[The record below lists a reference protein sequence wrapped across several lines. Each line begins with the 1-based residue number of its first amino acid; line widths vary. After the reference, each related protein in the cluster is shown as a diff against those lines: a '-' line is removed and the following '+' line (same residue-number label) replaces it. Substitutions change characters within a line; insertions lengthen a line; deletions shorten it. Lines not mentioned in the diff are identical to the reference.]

1 MPDVTEAAAIAG
13 YLRNLLREDPVLC
26 EPVDG
31 LTLADGT
38 GAARVYAERA
48 PVDTP
53 PPFVVFSMEE
63 GGAGAEMAL
72 CGVPV
77 LTGLSFAVR
86 VWGRDTGYAALHVW
100 EKRIDDLLS
109 GARAEHAGW
118 RLCAEREGSARTPP
132 VPENGGTRLYA
143 AGGVYRFYVTAAPE
157 EE

>member
-1 MPDVTEAAAIAG
+1 
-13 YLRNLLREDPVLC
+13 VLC
-26 EPVDG
+26 EPADG
-31 LTLADGT
+31 LSLADGT

-48 PVDTP
+48 PVDAP
-53 PPFVVFSMEE
+53 LPFIVFSLQE
-63 GGAGAEMAL
+63 GGAAGAEMAL

-86 VWGRDTGYAALHVW
+86 AWGRNTGYAALHVW